1 MSFDPA
7 QRIHN
12 FRVLGEFGGVNPSI
26 SDSST
31 FVFSG
36 VEQMEQAFGGE
47 IEGRYLYSRL
57 RSPSSRVLAAA
68 LASMEDGEA
77 GQVMASGMAAIS
89 TTLLA
94 LCSAGD
100 HIVSART
107 VYGGTYALMENL
119 LSRLA
124 IRTSF
129 VDITDLE
136 AVRAAIRPETRL
148 LYCETL
154 SNPLLEVS
162 DLPALSEIAS
172 EAGVPLVVD
181 NTFSPLIFSPL
192 WLGADVVIHSLTKFI
207 NGASDGVAGC
217 VISFQAMIDRLNDC
231 SCGTSMLLGP
241 TLDSLRAASI
251 LKNLQTLP
259 LRIPKHSR
267 NAQVLAERFEQ
278 FGLPVHYPGL
288 ESHPQH
294 ELADWLMNSG
304 YGFGGILSV
313 DLGDKASAS
322 RFLQHL
328 QEAEV
333 GHLAVSL
340 GYYRT
345 LFSAP
350 GHSTSSEIPADE
362 QAEIGLSEGL
372 VRISVGLDPDID
384 RTWELIVD
392 GLQDLA
398 PQSVVPA

>member
-7 QRIHN
+7 QRIHD
-12 FRVLGEFGGVNPSI
+12 FQVLGEFGGVNPSI

-36 VEQMEQAFGGE
+36 VDQMEQAFGGE
-47 IEGRYLYSRL
+47 IEGLFLYSRL
-57 RSPSSRVLAAA
+57 RSPSTRVLAAA

-77 GQVMASGMAAIS
+77 GQVMASGMAAVS

-107 VYGGTYALMENL
+107 VYGGTYALMGNL
-119 LSRLA
+119 LSRLG

-129 VDITDLE
+129 VDIRDLD
-136 AVRAAIRPETRL
+136 AVQAALRPETRL

-162 DLPALSEIAS
+162 DLPALSRLAAQAEI
-172 EAGVPLVVD
+172 PLVVD

-192 WLGADVVIHSLTKFI
+192 RLGADVVIHSLTKFI

-217 VISFQAMIDRLNDC
+217 VISSQAMIDRLNDC
-231 SCGTSMLLGP
+231 NRGTSMLLGP
-241 TLDSLRAASI
+241 TLDALRASSI

-259 LRIPKHSR
+259 LRMPKHSH
-267 NAQVLAERFEQ
+267 NAHFLAERFEQ
-278 FGLPVHYPGL
+278 VGLPVHYPGL

-313 DLGDKASAS
+313 DLGDKASAG
-322 RFLQHL
+322 RFLENL
-328 QEAEV
+328 QGAEV

-340 GYYRT
+340 GYFHT

-350 GHSTSSEIPADE
+350 SHSTSSEIPADE
-362 QAEIGLSEGL
+362 QAEIGLRQGL
-372 VRISVGLDPDID
+372 VRISVGLDPDVD
-384 RTWELIVD
+384 RTWDLIA
-392 GLQDLA
+392 GCLQGLA
-398 PQSVVPA
+398 PRRAMPA